1 MSDILIVEDD
11 KIQCSTLKQTLCKAY
26 PNWNIDTASSFEE
39 ATFLLMHSKQNYS
52 LFLLDIQLS
61 ENTNDRSGFQL
72 AEQIRAMKP
81 YYTTPILF
89 LTSISV
95 EMGYGLSEYHC
106 YNYITKPYSATDIIT
121 QIKHMLFTGILQ
133 NSIVLKDTMHIHHK
147 VNLSDV
153 LYLEGKSRLL
163 VLYTNI
169 DKLET
174 KDYTLTTISSFLSSQ
189 FIQCHRRY
197 IINSNYIENYDFT
210 NNYVQIN
217 NHSIPI
223 GRTYR
228 NNLKNILL

>member
-1 MSDILIVEDD
+1 M
-11 KIQCSTLKQTLCKAY
+11 KQ
-26 PNWNIDTASSFEE
+26 
-39 ATFLLMHSKQNYS
+39 
-52 LFLLDIQLS
+52 
-61 ENTNDRSGFQL
+61 
-72 AEQIRAMKP
+72 
-81 YYTTPILF
+81 
-89 LTSISV
+89 
-95 EMGYGLSEYHC
+95 GLSEYHC
-106 YNYITKPYSATDIIT
+106 YNYITKPYSATDIVA

-133 NSIVLKDTMHIHHK
+133 DRIIIKDTMHIHHK

-153 LYLEGKSRLL
+153 LFLEGKSRLL
-163 VLYTNI
+163 VLHTNI

-174 KDYTLTTISSFLSSQ
+174 KDYTLNTISSSLSPQ

-197 IINSNYIENYDFT
+197 IVNSNYIENCDFT

>member
-11 KIQCSTLKQTLCKAY
+11 EIQCSTLKKTLCEAY
-26 PNWNIDTASSFEE
+26 PNWNIDTAGSIDE
-39 ATFLLMHSKQNYS
+39 ATFLLTQSHQVYS

-61 ENTNDRSGFQL
+61 ENTGDRSGFQL

-89 LTSISV
+89 LTSILE
-95 EMGYGLSEYHC
+95 EMKYGLSEFHC
-106 YNYITKPYSATDIIT
+106 YNYITKPYSATDIVA
-121 QIKHMLFTGILQ
+121 QIKHMLFTGLLQ
-133 NSIVLKDTMHIHHK
+133 DSIIIKDTMHIHHK
-147 VNLSDV
+147 INLSDV
-153 LYLEGKSRLL
+153 LFLEGKSRLL
-163 VLYTNI
+163 VLHTNI

-174 KDYTLTTISSFLSSQ
+174 KDYTLNTISSFLSPQ

-197 IINSNYIENYDFT
+197 IINSDYIENYDFT